1 MSLPSMNL
9 YQPQSEAEAAAM
21 IISADAMRTPLSI
34 VGGGTRSGLGRA
46 AQNQATI
53 STAGL
58 IGITLY
64 EPSEMVISARAGT
77 PLSHINA
84 VLAEKRQMLPFEPM
98 DHRPLFGTTGEPT
111 IGAVLAGNISGP
123 ARINRGAC
131 RDSAIGVRFINGRGE
146 IIKGGGRVMKNVTG
160 LDITKVMCGSYGTL
174 GLLTEVT
181 FKVFPVPEQATTLVL
196 DGLDDAAAI
205 AALSAALGSPF
216 EPSAAAHLPAGMG
229 ASQARTLLR
238 LENFASSI
246 DYRTGELGK
255 LLEAY
260 GSLRRIEGAESNHLW
275 QDVRDAM
282 PLVEPHE
289 NAIWRISTK
298 PSSAPSIT
306 KAIAAAI
313 PQARWFYDWGGGLIW
328 LSVPVGADAGAS
340 VIRPCLANAEG
351 LGTKGHATLVR
362 APLDIRSTVPVFQP
376 LTADLHKLTAGL
388 KTSFD
393 PHAILEPG
401 RMYAGI

>member
-1 MSLPSMNL
+1 MSVLEPK
-9 YQPQSEAEAAAM
+9 SEADAAAM
-21 IISADAMRTPLSI
+21 IASAAAAHAPLSI
-34 VGGGTRSGLGRA
+34 VGGSTRSGLGRP
-46 AQNQATI
+46 AQNQSTI
-53 STAGL
+53 TTSSLT
-58 IGITLY
+58 GITLY

-77 PLSHINA
+77 PLSEINA

-98 DHRPLFGTTGEPT
+98 DHRPLFGSTGEPT
-111 IGAVLAGNISGP
+111 IGAVLAGNFSGS

-181 FKVFPVPEQATTLVL
+181 FKVFPIPEQATTLVL
-196 DGLDDAAAI
+196 DGLDDTAAI

-216 EPSAAAHLPAGMG
+216 EPSAAAHLPAGVG
-229 ASQARTLLR
+229 TAQARTLLR

-255 LLEAY
+255 LLKAY
-260 GSLRRIEGAESNHLW
+260 GSLRRVEGVESNQLW
-275 QDVRDAM
+275 QDVRDAI
-282 PLVEPHE
+282 PLSEPRDT
-289 NAIWRISTK
+289 AIWRISTK

-306 KAIAAAI
+306 KAICAAI
-313 PQARWFYDWGGGLIW
+313 SGARWFYDWGGGLIW

-340 VIRPCLANAEG
+340 VIRACLANAEG

-388 KTSFD
+388 KASFD

>member
-1 MSLPSMNL
+1 MSLHEPRD
-9 YQPQSEAEAAAM
+9 EIEAAAM
-21 IISADAMRTPLSI
+21 IVSAAAAHTPLSI
-34 VGGGTRSGLGRA
+34 VGGATRSGLGRP

-58 IGITLY
+58 TGITLY

-77 PLSHINA
+77 PLSQITA
-84 VLAEKRQMLPFEPM
+84 VLADKRQMLPFEPM
-98 DHRPLFGTTGEPT
+98 DHRSLFGTTGKPT

-131 RDSAIGVRFINGRGE
+131 RDSAIGVRFINGRGQV
-146 IIKGGGRVMKNVTG
+146 IKGGGRVMKNVTG
-160 LDITKVMCGSYGTL
+160 LDITKVMCGSHGTL

-181 FKVFPVPEQATTLVL
+181 FKVFPIPEQATTLVL
-196 DGLDDAAAI
+196 DGLDDSSAI

-229 ASQARTLLR
+229 SEQARTLLR

-255 LLEAY
+255 LLQAH
-260 GSLRRIEGAESNHLW
+260 GALRRIEGAESNKLW
-275 QDVRDAM
+275 QDVRDAI
-282 PLVEPHE
+282 PLVEPRQ

-298 PSSAPSIT
+298 PSSAPSIA
-306 KAIAAAI
+306 KAIGAAI
-313 PQARWFYDWGGGLIW
+313 PDARWFYDWGGGLIW
-328 LSVPVGADAGAS
+328 LSVPVGTDAGAP
-340 VIRPCLANAEG
+340 VIRACVANAEG
-351 LGTKGHATLVR
+351 AGAKGHATGHATLVR
-362 APLDIRSTVPVFQP
+362 APLGIRSTVPVFQP
-376 LTADLHKLTAGL
+376 LTTDLHKLTAGL
-388 KTSFD
+388 KASFD
-393 PHAILEPG
+393 PHGILEPG

>member
-1 MSLPSMNL
+1 MSVLEPK
-9 YQPQSEAEAAAM
+9 SEADAAAM
-21 IISADAMRTPLSI
+21 IASAAAAHAPLSI
-34 VGGGTRSGLGRA
+34 VGGSTRSGLGRPA
-46 AQNQATI
+46 HNQSTI
-53 STAGL
+53 TTSSLT
-58 IGITLY
+58 GITLY

-77 PLSHINA
+77 PLSEINA

-98 DHRPLFGTTGEPT
+98 DHRPLFGSTGEPT
-111 IGAVLAGNISGP
+111 IGAVLAGNFSGP

-181 FKVFPVPEQATTLVL
+181 FKVFPIPEQATTLVL
-196 DGLDDAAAI
+196 DGLDDTAAI

-216 EPSAAAHLPAGMG
+216 EPSAAAHLPAGVG
-229 ASQARTLLR
+229 TAQARTLLR

-255 LLEAY
+255 LLKAY
-260 GSLRRIEGAESNHLW
+260 GSLRRVEGVESNQLW
-275 QDVRDAM
+275 QDVRDAI
-282 PLVEPHE
+282 PLAEPRDT
-289 NAIWRISTK
+289 AIWRISTK

-306 KAIAAAI
+306 KAIGAAI
-313 PQARWFYDWGGGLIW
+313 SGARWFYDWGGGLIW

-340 VIRPCLANAEG
+340 VIRACLANAEG

-388 KTSFD
+388 KASFD